1 MLRCAAHKKREVAQ
15 LPVFLATLVYVLTQL
30 CLAVG
35 GGGGIYIRYIRGL
48 MVVDL
53 TGLSWSTITNIT
65 VRLLSPLVYRRHL
78 LLLSKQQLAVLLS
91 GSFTAAH
98 LRLTKTR
105 SCCETNTI
113 QVVKNI
119 ATTATANFAELC
131 DKVFVVNAP

>member
-1 MLRCAAHKKREVAQ
+1 MVDDHEHYGALVSTC
-15 LPVFLATLVYVLTQL
+15 LP
-30 CLAVG
+30 
-35 GGGGIYIRYIRGL
+35 
-48 MVVDL
+48 
-53 TGLSWSTITNIT
+53 
-65 VRLLSPLVYRRHL
+65 HL